1 MKAILFI
8 AIIFLVG
15 TTGDLPKSI
24 ERKLDK
30 TISRS
35 FDSDDIRMEKVL
47 FDEATGGLGTFIY
60 ALADE
65 TDSIGYII
73 ITSAKGRHEYFDY
86 CVIYNND
93 LSIRN
98 VEVLVYRSDHGYEIM
113 NKKWLKQ
120 FVGQNG
126 CGLEYKKDID
136 AISGATYSAS
146 SVTKD
151 LERLCLLLEMVQ

>member
-1 MKAILFI
+1 M
-8 AIIFLVG
+8 G

-24 ERKLDK
+24 ERKIDK

-35 FDSDDIRMEKVL
+35 FDSESITMEKVL
-47 FDEATGGLGTFIY
+47 LDETSGGLGTFIY
-60 ALADE
+60 SLAEE
-65 TDSIGYII
+65 TEQLGYII
-73 ITSAKGRHEYFDY
+73 ISSARGRHEYFDY

-113 NKKWLKQ
+113 NKRWLKQ

-146 SVTKD
+146 SITKD
-151 LERLCLLLEMVQ
+151 LGRLCLLLEILQ